1 MVGELPPGYNPFAV
15 GAVMANG
22 QPAKGLCGGILP
34 NADCSGG
41 FQLMVLGV
49 GKNPLNTPLA
59 AFIAGGGYGRKPGQQ
74 ALIAKIGADIV
85 AYAQQA
91 SQQALAARVQPS
103 GIDANMPIQSGLP
116 RDLGTNNGGNGGRN
130 V

>member
-15 GAVMANG
+15 GAMMANG
-22 QPAKGLCGGILP
+22 QPAKGAFGGMIP

-74 ALIAKIGADIV
+74 ALIAKIAAQMASDFSQANQQGQAYKQMLAADV
-85 AYAQQA
+85 QQA
-91 SQQALAARVQPS
+91 AV
-103 GIDANMPIQSGLP
+103 NHGLP